1 MKNIQFTFAFL
12 FVALLSAQPGLAKD
26 PEARFGDHRNGKKLF
41 EDLTGKCRDK
51 CGAVLKVDSLNNGNR
66 ISVQSNKALLSSIQ
80 NGIGDN
86 DSVSE
91 KLSLLDMIDI
101 VTHLRN
107 HNTALKD
114 FGLDANRAFH
124 GTGTLDEYAKE
135 RLEKEGGVLAP
146 KGRDSFKIVAFYK
159 VPDAKGPLRV
169 VPDDLTQ
176 RDILE
181 PNLVTGFAVFMPLK
195 NYKGGDYEVA
205 IAVDKDIRIK
215 NVVIRAPDG
224 SAPRDLNRAARRF
237 IGKGNR
243 GKYRRLRSGGAGL
256 GKKLEK
262 SITEAFLV
270 GMEAVY
276 MYERDERERFA
287 L

>member
-1 MKNIQFTFAFL
+1 MKHTKFTLTFL
-12 FVALLSAQPGLAKD
+12 FVTLLSAQSGLAQ
-26 PEARFGDHRNGKKLF
+26 EADVRLGDHRNGKKLF
-41 EDLTGKCRDK
+41 DDLISKCRDK
-51 CGAVLKVDSLNNGNR
+51 CGAVLKADSLNNGNR
-66 ISVQSNKALLSSIQ
+66 ISVQNNKTLLTSIR
-80 NGIGDN
+80 NGVE
-86 DSVSE
+86 DSDAVNT
-91 KLSLLDMIDI
+91 KLSLLDMLDI

-124 GTGTLDEYAKE
+124 GAGTLDEYAKE
-135 RLEKEGGVLAP
+135 RLEKEGGVLPP
-146 KGRDSFKIVAFYK
+146 KDQETFKVVAFYN
-159 VPDAKGPLRV
+159 VPDAKGPLSV
-169 VPDDLTQ
+169 VPDNLSL
-176 RDILE
+176 RDVLE
-181 PNLVTGFAVFMPLK
+181 PNLVTGFAVFMPLR

-215 NVVIRAPDG
+215 KMVIRAPDG
-224 SAPRDLNRAARRF
+224 TAPRDLNRAARRY

-243 GKYRRLRSGGAGL
+243 GKYRRLRGGGAGIS
-256 GKKLEK
+256 KKLEK
-262 SITEAFLV
+262 SIHAAFLL